1 MPNNCKKKS
10 ERKSEYLVIRVTP
23 KQKEHWETLAKA
35 EGLNLSQVL
44 RMMVDDFL
52 EKPNWITHNTWSFLK
67 AAADIIDKEGHAN
80 RRRGNE

>member
-44 RMMVDDFL
+44 RMMVDDFR
-52 EKPNWITHNTWSFLK
+52 E
-67 AAADIIDKEGHAN
+67 A
-80 RRRGNE
+80 

>member
-1 MPNNCKKKS
+1 MPNCKKKS
-10 ERKSEYLVIRVTP
+10 ERKSEQLVIRVTP
-23 KQKEHWETLAKA
+23 KQKEHWETLAKVK
-35 EGLNLSQVL
+35 GLNLSQVM

-52 EKPNWITHNTWSFLK
+52 ENPNWITHNTWRFLK

>member
-1 MPNNCKKKS
+1 M
-10 ERKSEYLVIRVTP
+10 
-23 KQKEHWETLAKA
+23 AKV
-35 EGLNLSQVL
+35 EGLKLSQVT

-52 EKPNWITHNTWSFLK
+52 EKPNWITHNTWRFLK